1 MNRERL
7 PQRRRVERFNLE
19 VGGISYTAEVGFYPD
34 GRLGEIF
41 LNAGKSGTHL
51 SVATA
56 EIAIAV
62 SFALQH
68 GCNVGRQRHVGK
80 NSRGHGISLVL
91 IKSGIHQGWPGPDTI
106 FASRSRSSAR
116 HMLGRKKDK

>member
-1 MNRERL
+1 MNREHL

-34 GRLGEIF
+34 GRLAEIF

-68 GCNVGRQRHVGK
+68 GCSVETMRSAFPRTAHGAAEGVMGK
-80 NSRGHGISLVL
+80 LLDELAGGH
-91 IKSGIHQGWPGPDTI
+91 
-106 FASRSRSSAR
+106 R
-116 HMLGRKKDK
+116 

>member
-7 PQRRRVERFNLE
+7 PQRRRVERFNLD
-19 VGGISYTAEVGFYPD
+19 VGGLSYVAECGFYPD

-41 LNAGKSGTHL
+41 LNSGKSGTHL
-51 SVATA
+51 SIATQ

-68 GCNVGRQRHVGK
+68 GCEVEVMRSAFPRTAHGTAEGVMGK
-80 NSRGHGISLVL
+80 LLDELAGGVR
-91 IKSGIHQGWPGPDTI
+91 
-106 FASRSRSSAR
+106 
-116 HMLGRKKDK
+116 